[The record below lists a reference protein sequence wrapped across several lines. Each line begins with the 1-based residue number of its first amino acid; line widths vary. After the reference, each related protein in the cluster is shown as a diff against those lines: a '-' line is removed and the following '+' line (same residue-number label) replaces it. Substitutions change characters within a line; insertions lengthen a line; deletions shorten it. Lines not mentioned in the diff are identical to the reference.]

1 METLFIKSFYFYQP
15 RLLSGAS
22 ECNISVGNILPV
34 RELTKLKIH
43 SEAVTIEWSL
53 MWLYVPKD
61 YRLDVMVL
69 FALSYMLIS
78 RN

>member
-22 ECNISVGNILPV
+22 ERNISVGNILPV

-43 SEAVTIEWSL
+43 SEAVTKSG
-53 MWLYVPKD
+53 
-61 YRLDVMVL
+61 
-69 FALSYMLIS
+69 A
-78 RN
+78 

>member
-1 METLFIKSFYFYQP
+1 MQNNRDNWDKTKSLITATNDLTFIDKAFWSLFIKSFYFYQP

-43 SEAVTIEWSL
+43 SEAVTKSG
-53 MWLYVPKD
+53 
-61 YRLDVMVL
+61 
-69 FALSYMLIS
+69 A
-78 RN
+78 